1 VGNEHDIS
9 GLLQRSVYTNK
20 NKMEIK
26 RTSGNRTSRKQ
37 EDNNKKQ
44 NNAN

>member
-1 VGNEHDIS
+1 MGNEYDTS
-9 GLLQRSVYTNK
+9 GLLQISVYKNK
-20 NKMEIK
+20 NKMEIQ